1 MNYKIVEISDK
12 CYPNL
17 LKGIYDPPSKL
28 YCIGDVSLLN
38 EIGVAIIGCRN
49 ASPYGIKIAKIIAD
63 NLSKNGVTII
73 SGFARGIDT
82 ISHLASYK
90 NIGKTIA
97 VLGSGLDVI
106 YPSEN
111 EKLFYDII
119 ENGGLIISEYP
130 FGTKPDKDNFPKR
143 NRIISAL
150 SQCVIVI
157 EAKKKSGTMI
167 TVDCA
172 LEQGKTVFAVPGN
185 IDSLNSEGTNELIK
199 QGATPLTSY
208 SDILRFLA
216 QVQNIYLKVGL
227 LFSNI
232 IF

>member
-1 MNYKIVEISDK
+1 MDYKIIDIGDRL
-12 CYPNL
+12 YPDS
-17 LKGIYDPPSKL
+17 LKVIFDPPKRL
-28 YCIGDVSLLN
+28 YCVGDVSLLN
-38 EIGVAIIGCRN
+38 EVGVAIIGCRN
-49 ASPYGIKIAKIIAD
+49 ASKYGIKIAKIFAD
-63 NLSKNGVTII
+63 KLSKSGVTII
-73 SGFARGIDT
+73 SGFARGIDSV
-82 ISHLASYK
+82 SHLASYK

-97 VLGSGLDVI
+97 ILGSGLDVI

-119 ENGGLIISEYP
+119 ENGGLIISEFP
-130 FGTKPDKDNFPKR
+130 FGTKPDKENFPKR

-150 SQCVIVI
+150 SKCVIVV

-199 QGATPLTSY
+199 QGAIPLTNY
-208 SDILRFLA
+208 TDIFQFLR
-216 QVQNIYLKVGL
+216 QVQ
-227 LFSNI
+227 
-232 IF
+232 